1 MTVKMRAV
9 GLAAVASM
17 AVVFVHSDNGGRRRP

>member
-1 MTVKMRAV
+1 MTVKMRTVAM
-9 GLAAVASM
+9 AAVASI